1 MSELDVDRLVA
12 AGVYDPAAANAADR
26 LALVSRLFERGV
38 PQDKIEE
45 VYSRRGVSGLVEDLQ
60 VRAGGGQGDL
70 VDLYLTSERLTAAE
84 VAERAG
90 VDVGFVVRTR
100 TSMGFRDDPDRRV
113 IPATFVDDVAAAAFG
128 VAIFGEDAIMRL
140 TRVMGA
146 TAARLAE
153 AAQAMVFAEL
163 AEDLLAQPGG
173 EVAMLEANE
182 RATDSLP
189 LIPAVFTHAF
199 YEHTNLAADTMRGGF
214 RDRIDMM
221 TLDLTIAFVDVVSS
235 TEWTASVSS
244 YELKAAL
251 VEFERLASELA
262 TINGCR
268 LVKLIGDEAMIVG
281 FDIASV
287 CASAVALC
295 EAVAADDR
303 LPQARGGVA
312 FGPVAPR
319 DGDYYGAPVNLA
331 ARCVKEADPGRVVVT
346 ADVAAAVPAPTPL
359 GERELRGI
367 DGPVELYVLSR

>member
-1 MSELDVDRLVA
+1 MGELDLDRLIA
-12 AGVYDPAAANAADR
+12 AGVYDPGAPNAEDR
-26 LALVSRLFERGV
+26 LALVTRLFERGV
-38 PQDKIEE
+38 SQTKIED

-90 VDVGFVVRTR
+90 VDEGFVMRTR
-100 TSMGFRDDPDRRV
+100 TSMGFRDEPDRAV

-128 VAIFGEDAIMRL
+128 VAIFGEDAILRL
-140 TRVMGA
+140 TRVLGS

-235 TEWTASVSS
+235 TEWIASISS
-244 YELKAAL
+244 NELKAAL
-251 VEFERLASELA
+251 VEFERLASEFA
-262 TINGCR
+262 TVNGCR

-281 FDIASV
+281 FDTASV
-287 CASAVALC
+287 CAAAIALC
-295 EAVAADDR
+295 AAVAADDR
-303 LPQARGGVA
+303 LPHARGGVA

-319 DGDYYGAPVNLA
+319 DGDYFGAPVNLA
-331 ARCVKEADPGRVVVT
+331 ARCVKEAEPGQVVVT
-346 ADVAAAVPAPTPL
+346 ADVAATVPSVRAL
-359 GERELRGI
+359 GQRELRGI
-367 DGPVELYVLSR
+367 DEPVELFVLD